1 MEKSTTTNT
10 ASNGSNL
17 SPTLLTT
24 ETSLVI
30 ILDYQD
36 HVMEGIK
43 STDHEFIEL
52 NAKALAKASKS
63 MKVPVI
69 LSTIGVKLRGDHPTM
84 HSVRAELADE
94 PEYDRTTMNAWEDDA
109 FREAIEKSGRKRLI
123 FAGIWTEVCLLYP
136 ILHAQRDG
144 YETYFVVDAVGG
156 SNVLAHE
163 IAIQR
168 MIQAGSQPITLN
180 SLLTEWIRDWKT
192 TPHTEAIT
200 NYFKWYT
207 PEIEKVEQRILTN
220 TIKNNALSRTAALQ

>member
-1 MEKSTTTNT
+1 MKNSLTTNT
-10 ASNGSNL
+10 SNKGSNL

-24 ETSLVI
+24 ETSLVL

-43 STDHEFIEL
+43 STDQELIEL
-52 NAKALAKASKS
+52 NAKALAKASKF
-63 MKVPVI
+63 MNVPVI
-69 LSTIGVKLRGDHPTM
+69 LSTIGVQLRGDHPTM
-84 HSVRAELADE
+84 SSIRTELADE
-94 PEYDRTTMNAWEDDA
+94 PEYDRTTMNAWEDEA

-156 SNVLAHE
+156 STPLAHE
-163 IAIQR
+163 IAISR

-192 TPHTEAIT
+192 TPHTQAIT

-207 PEIEKVEQRILTN
+207 PEIEKAEKRILTN
-220 TIKNNALSRTAALQ
+220 TLKSNALNTAALQ

>member
-1 MEKSTTTNT
+1 MENSTTNADNKGT
-10 ASNGSNL
+10 NL

-24 ETSLVI
+24 ETSLVL

-43 STDHEFIEL
+43 SADQGLIEL
-52 NAKALAKASKS
+52 NARALAKASKS

-84 HSVRAELADE
+84 PSVRAELAGE

-156 SNVLAHE
+156 STVLAHE
-163 IAIQR
+163 TAIQR

-200 NYFKWYT
+200 SYFKWYT
-207 PEIEKVEQRILTN
+207 PEIEKAGKRILDN
-220 TIKNNALSRTAALQ
+220 TFKRDAMYRAAALQ